1 MSKWIYEA
9 RFPDAPLRPEIVV
22 KGRAAW
28 ALKLLVQR
36 GKRGCSPIS
45 EPTGPRWSSYI
56 FSLRRAGFPIETIH
70 ESHRGDFP
78 GRHPRYVLSD
88 TVTLNRTEAST
99 DDPQAK

>member
-1 MSKWIYEA
+1 MTKWLYEA
-9 RFPDAPLRPEIVV
+9 RFPDAPQRPEIIV

-36 GKRGCSPIS
+36 GKRGCSPVS

-56 FSLRRAGFPIETIH
+56 YTLRRAGFPIETIH

-78 GRHPRYVLSD
+78 GRHARYVLTES
-88 TVTLNRTEAST
+88 VTLQRMEASAN
-99 DDPQAK
+99 DPQA